1 MTIINVDMRNMFP
14 DEAVI
19 SAGHVNFSKPVV
31 CWGKSI
37 GLGISSNPEQ
47 DENLIAKAYNL
58 IS

>member
-1 MTIINVDMRNMFP
+1 MFP